1 VSRTALTAIDERGA
15 VTSLGAVGGA
25 GSSCARLW
33 RRPRPANLK
42 DMRSGRRV
50 SLLLGT
56 ALVIM
61 LGALPASAQ
70 PKPPAHAAELFRKG
84 LDDMMAGRFDTG
96 CPALGE
102 SYRLDP
108 RAGTLFTL
116 AECENKAG
124 HVASAA
130 SRYQEYLHLFAT
142 LAPDQQEKQ
151 RGRELIS
158 AQQAAALAPRI
169 PKLTLVLPPD
179 APPGTVV
186 KRDGIVVEPGA
197 LGTATP
203 LDPGEHVISAEAPGK
218 PPYETR
224 FQITPA
230 EQKRVVVELGPPAA
244 TTGPAAPPPPAE
256 PPSDGSALRTA
267 GLVVGGVGLAA
278 VVAGAITG
286 GLAVSQNGKAKDNC
300 SGTVCN
306 QDGLDAINRTRP
318 LGNASTALFVVGGA
332 GLAAGVLMF
341 VLAPSAE
348 TEANTVAARRFDLKP
363 WFASTEAAG
372 GVAGLEGAW

>member
-1 VSRTALTAIDERGA
+1 
-15 VTSLGAVGGA
+15 
-25 GSSCARLW
+25 
-33 RRPRPANLK
+33 
-42 DMRSGRRV
+42 MRSGRTV
-50 SLLLGT
+50 PLLVGA
-56 ALVIM
+56 ALVGM

-70 PKPPAHAAELFRKG
+70 PKPPAQAAELFRKG

-96 CPALGE
+96 CPALAE
-102 SYRLDP
+102 SHRLDP

-130 SRYQEYLHLFAT
+130 IRYQEYLHLFAT
-142 LAPDQQEKQ
+142 LSPDQQEKQ

-179 APPGTVV
+179 APAGTVV
-186 KRDGIVVEPGA
+186 KRDGVVVEPSA

-203 LDPGEHVISAEAPGK
+203 IDPGEHSLAAEAPGK
-218 PPYETR
+218 PAYETR
-224 FQITPA
+224 FQITA
-230 EQKRVVVELGPPAA
+230 SEHKRVVIELGPPAA
-244 TTGPAAPPPPAE
+244 APATTAAPPPVE

-278 VVAGAITG
+278 VVVGAITG
-286 GLAVSQNGKAKDNC
+286 GLAMSENGKAKDNC
-300 SGTVCN
+300 NGTVCN
-306 QDGLDAINRTRP
+306 QDGLDAIDRTRP
-318 LGNASTALFVVGGA
+318 LGNASTACFVVGGV

-341 VLAPSAE
+341 VLAPSGE
-348 TEANTVAARRFDLKP
+348 MEAGTVAAPHFSLKP
-363 WFASTEAAG
+363 WFASTDPAG